1 METGPSSPHRIA
13 IVVPAKRL
21 QFLAGLLWIQRY
33 GPLQVASCLRDA
45 GYRVQL
51 FNEELGARV
60 TAAELAAE
68 YDIVGFSSK
77 TCAMSRATQLA
88 RQVKAE
94 AAALGRAVTTI
105 LGGEHACMCAGA
117 QLPECFDHVLAGEAE
132 EFCVALVNAL
142 QQGDNGSIET
152 LTHGAAG
159 ELRTCR
165 SFDNIPDLSLVAGY
179 KQTTSSFLFR
189 YARPLWIAK
198 NRRFPMLSFQG
209 SRGCPYGCAFCP
221 TPSYLQGRHYRR
233 RSGESAA
240 ACLKEHIAYSGISRV
255 MFEDP
260 TAALPFDPESHQFF
274 SCLAKHAIPM
284 RASVLVRIDLCHDR
298 ELLTIMRAAGV
309 TNLSIGIE
317 SLSDETRRDFKKKI
331 SDATILQS
339 IDVFRQYGFSLTGLF
354 IVGYDTDDLNSFDRI
369 ERFIHQTGIERW
381 RVSPITQMP
390 EADGQFM
397 PAYRFFLWD
406 ELDRFGRDL
415 IDYTNGEFVL
425 FFPMRLKPS
434 ELQQKIFQF
443 NRSSTSFAGALKMFP
458 KRRQLMPLLQRCGHN
473 LAHQLTD
480 RQPAIAD
487 FIRML
492 REVEGPFYAQSNG
505 RLQLNEELLRER
517 IQRRGPGRPCH
528 ERSPAAAIGLG
539 RIG

>member
-1 METGPSSPHRIA
+1 METGPSSSQRIA

-33 GPLQVASCLRDA
+33 GPLQVASCLKDA

-60 TAAELAAE
+60 TAGELAAE

-88 RQVKAE
+88 CGVKSE
-94 AAALGRAVTTI
+94 AVRLGRSVTTI
-105 LGGEHACMCAGA
+105 LGGEHACMCGDA
-117 QLPECFDHVLAGEAE
+117 QLSQCFDHVLAGEAE
-132 EFCVALVNAL
+132 EFCVTLVNAL
-142 QQGDNGSIET
+142 QQEENESIET
-152 LTHGAAG
+152 VTHGTAG
-159 ELRTCR
+159 GLRTCR
-165 SFDNIPDLSLVAGY
+165 SFDNIPDLSLVVGY
-179 KQTTSSFLFR
+179 EKTTNSFLFQ
-189 YARPLWIAK
+189 YARPLWMIK

-221 TPSYLQGRHYRR
+221 TPRHLQGKQYRR
-233 RSGESAA
+233 RTGESAA

-255 MFEDP
+255 IFEDP

-274 SCLAKHAIPM
+274 TCLANQAIHM
-284 RASVLVRIDLCHDR
+284 RATVLVRVDLYHDR
-298 ELLTIMRAAGV
+298 ELLAIMRAAGV

-317 SLSDETRRDFKKKI
+317 SLNDKTRRDFKKRI
-331 SDATILQS
+331 TAETIRQA
-339 IDVFRQYGFSLTGLF
+339 IDVFHRYGFSLTGLF
-354 IVGYDTDDLNSFDRI
+354 IAGYDTDDLGSFDRV
-369 ERFIHQTGIERW
+369 ERFIQQTGIERW

-397 PAYRFFLWD
+397 PAHRFFRWD

-425 FFPMRLKPS
+425 FFPMRCKPS

-443 NRSSTSFAGALKMFP
+443 NRSSTSFPAALKMLL
-458 KRRQLMPLLQRCGHN
+458 KRRQFVPFLQRCGNN
-473 LAHQLTD
+473 LAHHLTG
-480 RQPAIAD
+480 RQSAIAD
-487 FIRML
+487 FIQML
-492 REVEGPFYAQSNG
+492 RVVEEPFYEVTNG
-505 RLQLNEELLRER
+505 GLRLKEQLLRDR
-517 IQRRGPGRPCH
+517 LRRGDAKSVLP
-528 ERSPAAAIGLG
+528 
-539 RIG
+539 

>member
-1 METGPSSPHRIA
+1 MEIGPCSSRRIA

-33 GPLQVASCLRDA
+33 GPLQVASCLKDA

-60 TAAELAAE
+60 TARELAAE

-94 AAALGRAVTTI
+94 AAALGRTVTTI
-105 LGGEHACMCAGA
+105 LGGEHACMCEGA
-117 QLPECFDHVLAGEAE
+117 RLPECFDHVLAGEAE
-132 EFCVALVNAL
+132 EFCIALVNAL
-142 QQGDNGSIET
+142 QQAEKGASEILN
-152 LTHGAAG
+152 HGAAG
-159 ELRTCR
+159 GLRTCR

-179 KQTTSSFLFR
+179 KQTASSFLFR
-189 YARPLWIAK
+189 YARPLWIVK

-221 TPSYLQGRHYRR
+221 TPRYLQGKQYRR
-233 RSGESAA
+233 RTGESAA
-240 ACLKEHIAYSGISRV
+240 TCLKEHIAYSGISRV

-260 TAALPFDPESHQFF
+260 TAALPFDPASHQFF
-274 SCLAKHAIPM
+274 SCLARHAIPM
-284 RASVLVRIDLCHDR
+284 RASILVRLDLCYDQ
-298 ELLTIMRAAGV
+298 ELLAIMRAAGV

-317 SLSDETRRDFKKKI
+317 SLSDETRRDFKKRI
-331 SDATILQS
+331 SDETILQS
-339 IDVFRQYGFSLTGLF
+339 IQVFRQYGFSLTGLF

-369 ERFIHQTGIERW
+369 EGFIHQTGIERW

-390 EADGQFM
+390 ETDGQFM
-397 PAYRFFLWD
+397 PAHRFFRWD

-425 FFPMRLKPS
+425 FFPMHCKPS

-443 NRSSTSFAGALKMFP
+443 NRSSTSLTAALKMLP
-458 KRRQLMPLLQRCGHN
+458 NRRQLLPFLQRCGNN
-473 LAHQLTD
+473 LAHRLAD
-480 RQPAIAD
+480 RQPVIAD
-487 FIRML
+487 FIQML
-492 REVEGPFYAQSNG
+492 RVVEAPFYEQTNG
-505 RLQLNEELLRER
+505 QLRLNEALLRDR
-517 IQRRGPGRPCH
+517 FQRRDPGRPCQ
-528 ERSPAAAIGLG
+528 EQTSAAAVHFG
-539 RIG
+539 RTG